1 MSQNYKDTDPQ
12 ETQEWLE
19 SIDDALEELKN
30 TNEEL
35 GNVKNKAGKFFA
47 CINGRGSDI
56 KIADPLPLK
65 KYRLKNR
72 LCEFSLT
79 HSKDKRNNLVT
90 EIDLNTQKII
100 VENIYKTY
108 PNHAGG

>member
-1 MSQNYKDTDPQ
+1 MNPEADKSFEDKREKYPKYFEGLQTLSDYQKK
-12 ETQEWLE
+12 L
-19 SIDDALEELKN
+19 DDALEELKN

-47 CINGRGSDI
+47 YINGRGSDM

-79 HSKDKRNNLVT
+79 HSKDKRNN
-90 EIDLNTQKII
+90 DS
-100 VENIYKTY
+100 
-108 PNHAGG
+108 GM